1 VETKMGRAE
10 NKGVKLS
17 AVGVDDLLKKGF
29 GGKGW
34 EYEQRA
40 TDVQLGF
47 ERWVLTS
54 DQVCSSVLWK
64 EERISLTWQNAALA
78 RKAFSS
84 YVRAYSTH
92 PAEEKQFFHP
102 KSLHLGHL
110 AKAFALREA
119 PSALSA
125 STASATKADAKASIV
140 EAQKKRKRSK
150 KGDDS
155 SDEEERG
162 GKETT
167 ARNETEKRMYA
178 AVRKAGKQIRSQGKM
193 GQFGGAAGGSEYQVA
208 GMAEIERM
216 VSDKRR

>member
-1 VETKMGRAE
+1 M
-10 NKGVKLS
+10 
-17 AVGVDDLLKKGF
+17 
-29 GGKGW
+29 
-34 EYEQRA
+34 
-40 TDVQLGF
+40 
-47 ERWVLTS
+47 
-54 DQVCSSVLWK
+54 
-64 EERISLTWQNAALA
+64 A

-119 PSALSA
+119 PSSLSA
-125 STASATKADAKASIV
+125 TTASATKAETKASLS
-140 EAQKKRKRSK
+140 EAQRKRKRSK
-150 KGDDS
+150 KGDGDS
-155 SDEEERG
+155 SDEERG

-178 AVRKAGKQIRSQGKM
+178 AVRKAGKQVRSQGKM
-193 GQFGGAAGGSEYQVA
+193 GQFGNAGGGGSEYQVA
-208 GMAEIERM
+208 GTAELERM